1 VEEWNDGII
10 RLFDHST
17 MEEMIERGKN
27 GMMEDWKI
35 GKMKIYN

>member
-1 VEEWNDGII
+1 
-10 RLFDHST
+10 